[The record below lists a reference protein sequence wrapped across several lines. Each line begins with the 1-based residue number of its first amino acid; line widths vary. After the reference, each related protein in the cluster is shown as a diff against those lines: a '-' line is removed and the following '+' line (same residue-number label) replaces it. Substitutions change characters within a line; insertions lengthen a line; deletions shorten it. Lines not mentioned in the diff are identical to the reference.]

1 MKPLDKKFLLHT
13 IKNER
18 SFIFYQEK
26 NMIEET
32 EITKGERTRQAIVD
46 AAHDVILE
54 KGYHAASMRQI
65 AKQAGIAVGGI
76 YNHFESK
83 EDIFAAIVLKRH
95 PYKRILP
102 LALAAGGEDI
112 ETFAHNTGLA
122 IANELRANPDF
133 VNLLFI
139 EIVEFRGKHMAEI
152 FQDIFPQVLPLLERF
167 KSENALEIPQIM
179 LLRIFIGTFIAYYLT
194 EISFNAAAMPT
205 MEDEAMHHFI
215 DVFLHGVLEKEES
228 GAVVE

>member
-1 MKPLDKKFLLHT
+1 MT
-13 IKNER
+13 
-18 SFIFYQEK
+18 
-26 NMIEET
+26 EET

-102 LALAAGGEDI
+102 LALAAGGDDVEA
-112 ETFAHNTGLA
+112 FAHNTGLA
-122 IANELRANPDF
+122 IANELRDNPDF

-139 EIVEFRGKHMAEI
+139 EIVEFRGKHMAQI
-152 FQDIFPQVLPLLERF
+152 FQDIFPQVLPILERF
-167 KSENALEIPQIM
+167 QAGNARNIPPMM
-179 LLRIFIGTFIAYYLT
+179 LMRIFIGTFIAYFLT
-194 EISFNAAAMPT
+194 EVSFGEAVMP
-205 MEDEAMHHFI
+205 ELQENSMHHFV
-215 DVFLHGVLEKEES
+215 DVFLHGVLEKE
-228 GAVVE
+228 

>member
-1 MKPLDKKFLLHT
+1 MT
-13 IKNER
+13 
-18 SFIFYQEK
+18 
-26 NMIEET
+26 EEND
-32 EITKGERTRQAIVD
+32 ITKGERTRQAIID

-76 YNHFESK
+76 YNHFGSK
-83 EDIFAAIVLKRH
+83 GDIFAAIVLKSH

-102 LALAAGGEDI
+102 IALTAGGEDI
-112 ETFAHNTGLA
+112 ETFAQNTGQA

-139 EIVEFRGKHMAEI
+139 EIVEFQGKHMAQI
-152 FQDIFPQVLPLLERF
+152 FQDIYPQVLPLLERF
-167 KSENALEIPQIM
+167 QAENARDIPPMM
-179 LLRIFIGTFIAYYLT
+179 LMRIFIGTFIAYYLT

-205 MEDEAMHHFI
+205 MEDEAMHYFI
-215 DVFLHGVLEKEES
+215 DVFLHGVLEKENE
-228 GAVVE
+228 